1 MKPFN
6 IYINEKLNINQDYS
20 SYNYQPKDKKE
31 LESLLTQLIKERG
44 DDGDFNDIDTSL
56 ITDMSELFA
65 WARRFNGDI
74 SRWNTSNVTNM
85 SKMFWDAYSF
95 KQDISRWNT
104 SNVTNMYAMF
114 ENAEQFNID
123 ISKWNVRRVTE
134 HSAMFNNCSIKDSY
148 KPKFK

>member
-1 MKPFN
+1 MQDLKV
-6 IYINEKLNINQDYS
+6 YIAEKLDISKDYS
-20 SYNYQPKDKKE
+20 ISYNYQPKNKKE
-31 LESLLTQLIKERG
+31 LESLLERLIKDRG

-56 ITDMSELFA
+56 ITDMSRLFVYNIN
-65 WARRFNGDI
+65 FNG
-74 SRWNTSNVTNM
+74 
-85 SKMFWDAYSF
+85 
-95 KQDISRWNT
+95 DISRWNT